1 MSANISNIVNNKL
14 IEIVVSIETQ
24 INYIFYTLSLV
35 NKNSYELPYYQHFLN
50 ILFIFIVI
58 IILYVIYRDYIFRGA
73 GLKSRCS
80 EIEDTLA
87 INKALDYPFNYNIYI
102 VHKNF
107 ADSVLTKYSL
117 CIRYDFVNE
126 KTVIDFGRKEHLN
139 ELLFAENVS
148 SNYNISDSS
157 VLSLGF
163 SYFDLDELQQKYIN
177 YTDENNKIFYFDKT
191 RMTSDNYLYII
202 TRYDDKRIVGDES
215 ANKLMKFVK
224 SYGYDNTK
232 NLSPIYNLLYAID
245 NKKNSVII

>member
-14 IEIVVSIETQ
+14 IDIVVSIETQ
-24 INYIFYTLSLV
+24 INYILYTLALV

-80 EIEDTLA
+80 EIEDTLV
-87 INKALDYPFNYNIYI
+87 INKALEYPFNYNIYI
-102 VHKNF
+102 VRKNF
-107 ADSVLTKYSL
+107 SDNILTKYSL

-126 KTVIDFGRKEHLN
+126 KTVIDFGTKEHLN
-139 ELLFAENVS
+139 ELLFSENVS
-148 SNYNISDSS
+148 TDSTISDSS

-163 SYFDLDELQQKYIN
+163 SYFDLDELQQKYIR
-177 YTDENNKIFYFDKT
+177 YTDNNNKIFYLDKT
-191 RMTSDNYLYII
+191 RMSSDNYLYII

-215 ANKLMKFVK
+215 ANKLLKFVK

-232 NLSPIYNLLYAID
+232 NLSPIYNLLYAVD

>member
-148 SNYNISDSS
+148 TDYNISDSS

-163 SYFDLDELQQKYIN
+163 SYFDLDELQQKYIH
-177 YTDENNKIFYFDKT
+177 YTDENNKIFYLDKT

-215 ANKLMKFVK
+215 ANKLLKFVK

>member
-14 IEIVVSIETQ
+14 IEIVVSIETK

-215 ANKLMKFVK
+215 ANKLLKFVK

>member
-177 YTDENNKIFYFDKT
+177 YTDENNKIFYLDKT

-215 ANKLMKFVK
+215 ANKLLKFVK